1 MKYLKFFESRQ
12 TEKQALKLIDD
23 NDKLL
28 NDFKDIDTSKNQI
41 LLPIIAYFYNQNND
55 LDTLNQ
61 IFSKI
66 PNLLDKK
73 LLTIQYTKNGILIKN
88 DLFTDF
94 IKFSEKIDAMDSA
107 ISYKNREK
115 LNKKNLKNNTNDL
128 DDDLDKPIFNKN
140 GIKIFKGTDIG
151 SCIRLGKGEAFCIS
165 QPSNNMYQSYRDSKN
180 SSFYFIYDDNNKSN
194 PLNIV
199 VFDNTNYGVELTDKK
214 NNTGNIY
221 KYGTETKPYIEY
233 LNSKGVDTNSLLI
246 NIPKSDIE
254 NKEQKLIG
262 KKNEDLKWFIN
273 LSPDFKSKYI
283 GRGFKLSNK
292 QFDYLIDNNLD
303 SLLKQHLNIGVQI
316 SKYQFNKI
324 EDKPNILKTYIKT
337 CFSKLKTDEYYE
349 PNNEIMNQLY
359 KLGYFKQNIEYPN
372 NKDNNYY
379 NAIINPTIELINKYN
394 IDIGF
399 VSEDGHLE
407 VVKVLTENGRDVTVS
422 DNYAIRMASNNGH
435 LEVVKV
441 LIENG
446 ADVTAIDNLSIRMA
460 SENGHLEVVKV
471 LIENGADVT
480 ANRNHAIIMASKYD
494 HLEVVRLLIENGA
507 DVTDRD
513 NLAIRIASG
522 YGRLEVVKLLIEN
535 GADVRAEDNDA
546 IKMASKN
553 GSLEVVKLL
562 IENGVDVRAEDN
574 DAIKTASYNGHLE
587 IVKLLIE
594 NGADVTVKDNYAIKM
609 ASENGHLKVVKVL
622 IGNDYTG
629 VKVNLAIR
637 LASEYGHLEIVK
649 LLIENGVDASA
660 EDNYA
665 IIMASKN
672 GRLEIVKLLIENG
685 AGVTSKDNLA
695 IRLSS
700 YNGYLEVVK
709 LLIEN
714 GADVTVRDNYAIK
727 MASKNGH
734 SEVVELLKSNGG
746 VLESNSN
753 NLIKT
758 WKMFKS

>member
-151 SCIRLGKGEAFCIS
+151 SCIRLGKGESFCIS

-446 ADVTAIDNLSIRMA
+446 ADVTARDNLSIRMA

-513 NLAIRIASG
+513 
-522 YGRLEVVKLLIEN
+522 
-535 GADVRAEDNDA
+535 
-546 IKMASKN
+546 
-553 GSLEVVKLL
+553 
-562 IENGVDVRAEDN
+562 
-574 DAIKTASYNGHLE
+574 
-587 IVKLLIE
+587 
-594 NGADVTVKDNYAIKM
+594 
-609 ASENGHLKVVKVL
+609 
-622 IGNDYTG
+622 
-629 VKVNLAIR
+629 NLAIR

>member
-151 SCIRLGKGEAFCIS
+151 SCIRLGKGESFCIS

-379 NAIINPTIELINKYN
+379 NAIINPTIELINKHN
-394 IDIGF
+394 IDIESA
-399 VSEDGHLE
+399 SEDGHLE

-446 ADVTAIDNLSIRMA
+446 ADVTAIDNLSI
-460 SENGHLEVVKV
+460 
-471 LIENGADVT
+471 
-480 ANRNHAIIMASKYD
+480 IMASKYD

-507 DVTDRD
+507 DVTARD

-574 DAIKTASYNGHLE
+574 DAIKTASYNGHSE
-587 IVKLLIE
+587 VVKVLIE
-594 NGADVTVKDNYAIKM
+594 NGADVTVKDNYAIRM
-609 ASENGHLKVVKVL
+609 ASKNGHSEVVKVL

>member
-151 SCIRLGKGEAFCIS
+151 SCIRLGKGESFCIS

-379 NAIINPTIELINKYN
+379 NAIINPTIELINKHN
-394 IDIGF
+394 IDIESA
-399 VSEDGHLE
+399 SEDGHLE

-507 DVTDRD
+507 DVTARD

-546 IKMASKN
+546 IK
-553 GSLEVVKLL
+553 
-562 IENGVDVRAEDN
+562 
-574 DAIKTASYNGHLE
+574 TASYNGHSE
-587 IVKLLIE
+587 VVKVLIE

-609 ASENGHLKVVKVL
+609 ASKNGHSEVVKVL